1 MRDYF
6 YFIIILSLICSVGV
20 YLCREGMRPV
30 LRCALSLVM
39 VLSAMSPLVELI
51 RDIPR
56 ELIAL
61 PEAGAVED
69 TEYYAVCT
77 EAFCRGVE
85 ESVAE
90 EFGLSEG
97 EVRAECRGLSLTEL
111 RCSELRLTLS
121 GKGVRIDRERV
132 RRFALEL
139 TLDGGGI
146 TVEYEI

>member
-6 YFIIILSLICSVGV
+6 YFIILLSLICSAGI
-20 YLCREGMRPV
+20 YLCRERMRPV
-30 LRCALSLVM
+30 LRCALSLVL
-39 VLSAMSPLVELI
+39 VLYALGPAVGLI
-51 RDIPR
+51 RELPG

-61 PEAGAVED
+61 PDAGAVED
-69 TEYYAVCT
+69 TEYYAVCV

-85 ESVAE
+85 EAVAE
-90 EFGLSEG
+90 EFDLSVED
-97 EVRAECRGLSLTEL
+97 VRAECRGLSLSEL

-121 GKGVRIDRERV
+121 GRGVRVDRERV
-132 RRFALEL
+132 GRFIAEL

>member
-20 YLCREGMRPV
+20 YLCRERMRPV
-30 LRCALSLVM
+30 LRCALSLVL
-39 VLSAMSPLVELI
+39 VLYAIGPVVGLIRRLPEELI
-51 RDIPR
+51 S
-56 ELIAL
+56 L
-61 PEAGAVED
+61 PDEEAVEG
-69 TEYYAVCT
+69 TEYYAVCV

-111 RCSELRLTLS
+111 RCSKLRLTLS
-121 GKGVRIDRERV
+121 GKGVRVDRERV
-132 RRFALEL
+132 RRFIAEL
-139 TLDGGGI
+139 TLDGEGV